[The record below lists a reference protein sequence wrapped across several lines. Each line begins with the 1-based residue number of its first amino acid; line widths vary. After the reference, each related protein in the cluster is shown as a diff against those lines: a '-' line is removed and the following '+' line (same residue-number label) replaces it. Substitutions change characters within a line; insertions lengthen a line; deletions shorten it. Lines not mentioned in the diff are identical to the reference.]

1 MKACTKFSADE
12 MALFSGVLR
21 VLPNVE
27 FYVEGSK
34 VIFERVEKVDARP
47 WVGACIDKE
56 DGLYFTEYDGVRY
69 TGRSFGEVM
78 DALNAAH
85 PDKVFSYYGSPS
97 SIPMETHEK

>member
-12 MALFSGVLR
+12 MALFSGVL
-21 VLPNVE
+21 
-27 FYVEGSK
+27 
-34 VIFERVEKVDARP
+34 RP